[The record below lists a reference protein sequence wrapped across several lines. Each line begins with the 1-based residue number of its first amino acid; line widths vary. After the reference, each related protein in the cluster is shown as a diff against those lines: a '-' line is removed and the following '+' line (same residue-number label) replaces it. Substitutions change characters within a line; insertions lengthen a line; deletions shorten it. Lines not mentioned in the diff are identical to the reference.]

1 LPDTWI
7 ALLGVFAVQLG
18 ALLFAAQSGHQRKR
32 ETEAAAKERRAEKLE
47 DWARADAVKAA
58 VEDAAEKAAGAAA
71 LLAER
76 DQRQAEEA
84 EDARKQAA
92 EAAELLVKAQQES
105 IRRTNEV
112 ARVAEENAKLTSGK
126 LEEIHHLVNSS
137 MTAAMMGELGAVGRE
152 LAMMREVLALH
163 KAAGNKPST
172 EALAAITATE
182 AKLAELQAAVADREK
197 QTAAAESAKA
207 EQ

>member
-1 LPDTWI
+1 MPDTWI
-7 ALLGVFAVQLG
+7 ALLAVFSVQLG
-18 ALLFAAQSGHQRKR
+18 AIALGILSGHQRKL
-32 ETEAAAKERRAEKLE
+32 ENAAAARERRAEKLE

-58 VEDAAEKAAGAAA
+58 VEDAADKAAGAAA
-71 LLAER
+71 LLADR

-84 EDARKQAA
+84 EAARKQAA
-92 EAAELLVKAQQES
+92 EAAELLVEAQQES

-112 ARVAEENAKLTSGK
+112 ARVAEENARNTSGK
-126 LEEIHHLVNSS
+126 LDEIHHLVNSS

-152 LAMMREVLALH
+152 LAMMREVVALH

-182 AKLAELQAAVADREK
+182 AKLAELQAAVEDREK
-197 QTAAAESAKA
+197 QTAAAEAAKDA
-207 EQ
+207 K